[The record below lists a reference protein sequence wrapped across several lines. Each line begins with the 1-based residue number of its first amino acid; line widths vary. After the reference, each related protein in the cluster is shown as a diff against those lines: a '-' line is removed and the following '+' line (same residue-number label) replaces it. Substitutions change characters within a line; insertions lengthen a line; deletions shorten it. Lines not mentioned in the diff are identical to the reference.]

1 MFFKAYTAPT
11 ISHNRRS
18 TEGQKTSE
26 SLKERVNSV
35 TNRFGTQ
42 FAGINQGRQLTKP
55 GTITSQFLKT
65 TSEAKQIKPNE
76 YLKLNAQGNFYAG
89 LIKII
94 HTPLTR

>member
-35 TNRFGTQ
+35 TNRLEL
-42 FAGINQGRQLTKP
+42 NSQGSTKAVNSLDQGPSQASFQKRQV
-55 GTITSQFLKT
+55 
-65 TSEAKQIKPNE
+65 KQNK
-76 YLKLNAQGNFYAG
+76 
-89 LIKII
+89 
-94 HTPLTR
+94 